1 MDNAAAQSPVR
12 NITPVKAFASVFSAV
27 FLLIFLSAALIT
39 FILPESYTSVA
50 RVRAATAGQVEIFQS
65 DAVLQAVVDRL
76 DLKQSF
82 GRRYG
87 ESGAL
92 TTERTME
99 LLRRMVLVRQVRGT
113 ELAEIR
119 VNSLDRDEA
128 AHLANTIARTGAT
141 NAVFAGSPGSQRAEI
156 IDLALPATRPSR
168 PNKPLNLA
176 LGALVGA
183 FLGVMSGGVAARLAI
198 GFGRDVRFQLVKP
211 D

>member
-1 MDNAAAQSPVR
+1 MDTATTPPPVR

-27 FLLIFLSAALIT
+27 FLVIFLSAALIT
-39 FILPESYTSVA
+39 FILPESYTSIA
-50 RVRAATAGQVEIFQS
+50 RVRAASAGQVEVFQS
-65 DAVLQAVVDRL
+65 DAVLEAVVDRL

-82 GRRYG
+82 ARRYG
-87 ESGAL
+87 ESEPLLAD
-92 TTERTME
+92 RTME
-99 LLRRMVLVRQVRGT
+99 LLRRMLLVHRVRGA

-128 AHLANTIARTGAT
+128 AHLANAIARTGVT
-141 NAVFAGSPGSQRAEI
+141 NAVFTSSSSSQRGAVV
-156 IDLALPATRPSR
+156 DLALPADRPSR

-183 FLGVMSGGVAARLAI
+183 FLGIMSGGVAARLAI
-198 GFGRDVRFQLVKP
+198 GFGRDNRFQLVKP